1 MTATA
6 VPTPRFNPVF
16 WLMWLLPGSA
26 VVGGLSTLAIA
37 LRSAD
42 RPLPPNYSWEGARL
56 DADFA
61 RMRVAAAA
69 GIEARVLIANGSCT
83 LALRN
88 APTPPAA
95 LQLLFTNVADADLDR
110 SVRLMRGADGTYAAA
125 CVLPPPGAW
134 RMLLDDAAGTWTVR
148 ADVTGTPADFTLRA
162 HGLGAAQG
170 TGE

>member
-16 WLMWLLPGSA
+16 WLMWLLPGAA

-61 RMRVAAAA
+61 RMHVAAAA
-69 GIEARVLIANGSCT
+69 SIEARVLIANGRCALT
-83 LALRN
+83 LRN

-95 LQLLFTNVADADLDR
+95 VQLLLTNVSNADLDR

-125 CVLPPPGAW
+125 CEVPPPGAW

-148 ADVTGTPADFTLRA
+148 ADVAGTPVDFTLRA
-162 HGLGAAQG
+162 HGQGGLG
-170 TGE
+170 E